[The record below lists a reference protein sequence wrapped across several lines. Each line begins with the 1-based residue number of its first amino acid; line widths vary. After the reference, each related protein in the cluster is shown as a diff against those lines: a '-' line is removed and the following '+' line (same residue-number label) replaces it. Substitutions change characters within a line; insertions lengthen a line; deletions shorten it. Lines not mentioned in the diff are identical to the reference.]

1 MPDVVKGGLFV
12 GAAVTTGILFGLFV
26 PQLVGA
32 ERDHAKGPRAHA
44 SPLPTMPDVVGE
56 RLDQARGE
64 LGRRGIAYT
73 TDVPGIVERAVPEIL
88 DVCASEPAAGKRVRG
103 SARLHAALAGTC
115 SI

>member
-12 GAAVTTGILFGLFV
+12 GAAVTTGILFGLLL

-32 ERDHAKGPRAHA
+32 ERDHAKGPQAHA
-44 SPLPTMPDVVGE
+44 PPAPTMPDVVGE
-56 RLDQARGE
+56 SLDQARSE

-73 TDVPGIVERAVPEIL
+73 TDVPGIVERTVPEIL
-88 DVCASEPAAGKRVRG
+88 DVCASEPAPGKHVRG

-115 SI
+115 GI